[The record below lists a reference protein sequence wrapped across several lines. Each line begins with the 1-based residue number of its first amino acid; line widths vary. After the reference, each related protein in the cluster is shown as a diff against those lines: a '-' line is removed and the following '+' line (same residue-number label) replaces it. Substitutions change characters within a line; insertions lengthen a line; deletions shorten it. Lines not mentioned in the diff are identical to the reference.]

1 MWQNSEIARRLE
13 LAAPILQGPFGGGLS
28 TPRLAAAVS
37 NSGGLG
43 SYGAYTLAP
52 DEIAKVARDIRALTS
67 QPFALNLWVS
77 DHDPGGLSLSAEDF
91 ERVWCIFE
99 PYFLELG
106 APKPERP
113 ERFHHAFEDQAEAL
127 LDARPAA
134 FSFVFGV
141 PSAKILAECRRRNIV
156 TIGTATSITE
166 ALCLEAAG
174 VDFLIATG
182 FEAGGHRPSFLMP
195 AEVSL
200 MGTFALSQVVADRV
214 RIPVISAGG
223 IVDARGIAPAI
234 ALGAQGVQ
242 IGTAF
247 LACEESGTTPEHR
260 AILFSE
266 RAQFTTLTRTF
277 TGRLARGVPNRWVD
291 EMTPRLRE
299 LPPFPIQAW
308 FSAKLKAAAAK
319 AGRTDLVALWAGQ
332 ATPNLRHR
340 TAPELMAS
348 LINADLP

>member
-67 QPFALNLWVS
+67 RPFAL
-77 DHDPGGLSLSAEDF
+77 
-91 ERVWCIFE
+91 
-99 PYFLELG
+99 
-106 APKPERP
+106 
-113 ERFHHAFEDQAEAL
+113 
-127 LDARPAA
+127 
-134 FSFVFGV
+134 
-141 PSAKILAECRRRNIV
+141 
-156 TIGTATSITE
+156 
-166 ALCLEAAG
+166 
-174 VDFLIATG
+174 
-182 FEAGGHRPSFLMP
+182 
-195 AEVSL
+195 
-200 MGTFALSQVVADRV
+200 
-214 RIPVISAGG
+214 
-223 IVDARGIAPAI
+223 
-234 ALGAQGVQ
+234 
-242 IGTAF
+242 
-247 LACEESGTTPEHR
+247 
-260 AILFSE
+260 
-266 RAQFTTLTRTF
+266 
-277 TGRLARGVPNRWVD
+277 NRWVD

-348 LINADLP
+348 LMNADLP